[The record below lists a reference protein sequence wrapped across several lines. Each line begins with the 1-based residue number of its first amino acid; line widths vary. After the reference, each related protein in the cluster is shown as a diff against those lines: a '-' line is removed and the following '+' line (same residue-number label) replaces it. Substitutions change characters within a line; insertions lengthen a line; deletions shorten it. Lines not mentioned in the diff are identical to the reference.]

1 MPQSDSSR
9 EPGGAGPTVL
19 VVDDEELFA
28 RAIGKKLGRNGVECE
43 LAPDIASARDR
54 LAGRRPDLMLL
65 DVRLPDGS
73 GLDFLRE
80 LRTGDHADLPVLVLT
95 AFGGLQ
101 DAVAAMKERAD
112 DYLTK
117 PIDLDELMVKIE
129 RVLGQ
134 VELSRQLEY
143 SRERERRTASD
154 SALVGESA
162 AMRLLASQIARIQGL
177 AGRTDGFPPT
187 VLIQGETGTG
197 KDLAARALHRGSARA
212 RRPFVHLDCAALPK
226 DLVEAELF
234 GHEKGAFT
242 SAHTAR
248 TGMIEAAEDGTVYL
262 DEIGE
267 LPLELQS
274 RLLAVLERREVRRI
288 GSTRPRPV
296 AAWFI
301 AATNRNLDDMVS
313 RGGFRSD
320 LYFRLKVLALHMPPL
335 RERLDDL
342 AALFEHFAVLTARRY
357 GMRAPVLSP
366 ELLEAARRHDWPGNV
381 RELAHTVERAVLL
394 GGDRPLDAQSLGFA
408 STPPVGDGVAE
419 DVLDGLTLEEAER
432 RLIVRALR
440 ETGGNVSESA
450 RRLGVS
456 RMALRYRIRKLG
468 LEARRTRGGGPKESG
483 NVRPASPTPAR

>member
-1 MPQSDSSR
+1 MPQPSPPR
-9 EPGGAGPTVL
+9 EPGGAGPAVL

-28 RAIGKKLGRNGVECE
+28 RAVVKKLGRSGVECE
-43 LAPDIASARDR
+43 LAHDIAGARDR
-54 LAGRRPDLMLL
+54 LAARRPDLMLL

-80 LRTGDHADLPVLVLT
+80 LRGGDHADLPVLVLT

-129 RVLGQ
+129 RILGQ
-134 VELSRQLEY
+134 AELSRRLAY
-143 SRERERRTASD
+143 SREREQRTASD
-154 SALVGESA
+154 TALVGRSD
-162 AMRLLASQIARIQGL
+162 AMRMLVAQIARIQQL
-177 AGRTDGFPPT
+177 AGRADGFPPT

-197 KDLAARALHRGSARA
+197 KDLAARALHRGSVRD

-226 DLVEAELF
+226 DLIEAELF

-242 SAHTAR
+242 NAHTAR
-248 TGMIEAAEDGTVYL
+248 TGLIEAAEDGTVYL

-267 LPLELQS
+267 LPLDLQS

-288 GSTRPRPV
+288 GSTRPRSV

-301 AATNRNLDDMVS
+301 AATNRNLDEMVS
-313 RGGFRSD
+313 RGEFRSD
-320 LYFRLKVLALHMPPL
+320 LYFRLKVLSLHIPPL
-335 RERLDDL
+335 RERLEDL
-342 AALFEHFAVLTARRY
+342 ASLFEHFAALTARRY
-357 GMRAPVLSP
+357 GMPAPVLSP

-381 RELAHTVERAVLL
+381 RELAHTVERAILL
-394 GGDRPLDAQSLGFA
+394 GGDGRLDAHSLGLA
-408 STPPVGDGVAE
+408 PVPPVAASDPE
-419 DVLDGLTLEEAER
+419 DVLNGLTLEEAER
-432 RLIVRALR
+432 RLIARALH

-468 LEARRTRGGGPKESG
+468 LEPRRTRVGAPKESG
-483 NVRPASPTPAR
+483 NARPASRSTAG

>member
-1 MPQSDSSR
+1 MQRSESPR
-9 EPGGAGPTVL
+9 EPEGAGPTVL

-28 RAIGKKLGRNGVECE
+28 RAVGKKLRRSGVECA
-43 LAPDIASARDR
+43 LALDIAGARDR
-54 LAGRRPDLMLL
+54 LARQRPDLMLL

-80 LRTGDHADLPVLVLT
+80 LRAGDHADLPVLVLT

-134 VELSRQLEY
+134 AEVSRRLEY
-143 SRERERRTASD
+143 SRQREQR
-154 SALVGESA
+154 SANDVPLVGTSA
-162 AMRLLASQIARIQGL
+162 AMNALSARIARIRQL
-177 AGRTDGFPPT
+177 ASHAEGVPPT

-197 KDLAARALHRGSARA
+197 KDLAARALHRGSDRA
-212 RRPFVHLDCAALPK
+212 GRPFVHVDCAALPK
-226 DLVEAELF
+226 DLIEAELF

-242 SAHTAR
+242 HAHAAR
-248 TGMIEAAEDGTVYL
+248 TGLIEAAENGTVYL

-267 LPLELQS
+267 LPLDLQS

-301 AATNRNLDDMVS
+301 AATNRDLDEMVS
-313 RGGFRSD
+313 RGDFRPD
-320 LYFRLKVLALHMPPL
+320 LYFRLKVLSLDIPPL
-335 RERLDDL
+335 RERLDDV
-342 AALFEHFAVLTARRY
+342 APLFEHFAVLTARRY
-357 GMRAPVLSP
+357 GMPAPTLSP
-366 ELLEAARRHDWPGNV
+366 ELLDAARRHDWPGNV
-381 RELAHTVERAVLL
+381 RELAHTVERAILL
-394 GGDRPLDAQSLGFA
+394 GGDRRLDAHSLGLA
-408 STPPVGDGVAE
+408 PAPGAAGDEAE
-419 DVLDGLTLEEAER
+419 DVLEGLTLDEAER
-432 RLIVRALR
+432 RLIARALHD
-440 ETGGNVSESA
+440 TDGNVSESA

-456 RMALRYRIRKLG
+456 RMALRYRIQKFG
-468 LEARRTRGGGPKESG
+468 LEPRRPKAHES
-483 NVRPASPTPAR
+483 NESEHVRPASRPSAK